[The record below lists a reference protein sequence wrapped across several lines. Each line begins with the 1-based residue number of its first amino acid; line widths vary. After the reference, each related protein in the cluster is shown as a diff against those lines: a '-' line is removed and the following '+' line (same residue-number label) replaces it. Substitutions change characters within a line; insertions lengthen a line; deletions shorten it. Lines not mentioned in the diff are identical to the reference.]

1 MIGLRDW
8 NMTKLGGY
16 RSDSLMSE
24 HSLWDSFER
33 WATIHLRW
41 RWHDWSIDYIL
52 FFFFFLLLLSA
63 SLCLSVSLSLIVFME
78 TPKSAL
84 SLTLPSCFLRLRLR
98 SSNSGLLWWGERSS
112 FRSLE
117 GMLWEWVGFQ
127 LCEGTRIFFFFF
139 RYLLFGGRWGK
150 GSGFWFF
157 SLIFINRWEKRMMIR
172 VL

>member
-33 WATIHLRW
+33 WATNHLRW
-41 RWHDWSIDYIL
+41 RGHDWSIDNIL
-52 FFFFFLLLLSA
+52 FFFFFLLLS
-63 SLCLSVSLSLIVFME
+63 LSVSLSVYRIGFME
-78 TPKSAL
+78 TPKLAL
-84 SLTLPSCFLRLRLR
+84 SLTLLSCFLIEIEIF
-98 SSNSGLLWWGERSS
+98 NSGSLWWGERSS
-112 FRSLE
+112 FRFLE

-127 LCEGTRIFFFFF
+127 LCEGTRILFFFF